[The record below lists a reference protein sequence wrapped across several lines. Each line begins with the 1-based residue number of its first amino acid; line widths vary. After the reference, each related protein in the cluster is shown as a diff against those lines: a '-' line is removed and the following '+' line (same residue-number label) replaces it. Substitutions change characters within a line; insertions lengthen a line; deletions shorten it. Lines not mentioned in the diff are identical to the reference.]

1 MLNFVINLRICGFL
15 KDFDNDTKSDCIG
28 LEISAMSV
36 LESEESYVNILLGDY
51 EEPEVE
57 IENVRKQGKSNII
70 TRTF

>member
-1 MLNFVINLRICGFL
+1 MQNIVKNLKSCDFL

-57 IENVRKQGKSNII
+57 KKMFENKEK
-70 TRTF
+70 